1 MAYDNRFDEWVQ
13 KLKEESFQNN
23 TFDRRKFIQGAGKIA
38 GLSLGLT
45 IAQSVGAFEVNA
57 APKFSSYPF
66 TLGVASGDPLSD
78 SVVLWTR
85 LAPDP
90 LNGGGMPN
98 QAVPVKWEVAK
109 DEHFRKIVRKGTEMA
124 KPNLAH
130 SIHVEADGLEPNKVY
145 YYRFK
150 TGHELSPVG
159 KTKTLPAPG
168 ANVPQMTLR
177 LLPVSNMSMDIIRPT
192 SIWRRK
198 SLI

>member
-1 MAYDNRFDEWVQ
+1 MAYDSRFDEWVQ

-90 LNGGGMPN
+90 LNGGGMPK

-124 KPNLAH
+124 KPSLAH
-130 SIHVEADGLEPNKVY
+130 SVHVEADGLEPNKVY

-150 TGHELSPVG
+150 TGHELSLSEKQKHCLPWRQCAANDLCICF
-159 KTKTLPAPG
+159 LPA
-168 ANVPQMTLR
+168 
-177 LLPVSNMSMDIIRPT
+177 I
-192 SIWRRK
+192 
-198 SLI
+198 

>member
-90 LNGGGMPN
+90 LNGGECRTRRYLLNGKSQRMS
-98 QAVPVKWEVAK
+98 
-109 DEHFRKIVRKGTEMA
+109 ISVR
-124 KPNLAH
+124 L
-130 SIHVEADGLEPNKVY
+130 
-145 YYRFK
+145 
-150 TGHELSPVG
+150 
-159 KTKTLPAPG
+159 
-168 ANVPQMTLR
+168 
-177 LLPVSNMSMDIIRPT
+177 
-192 SIWRRK
+192 
-198 SLI
+198 